1 MLKIKISQNEI
12 DKLYCNESDYKKSVV
27 HYLDQHVIN
36 GIDPIRN
43 VSINE
48 RIIEITIEVGMF
60 GKPKYVS
67 TIFSPEKGFFVPAV
81 KNGRCLTKE
90 KLKDIVLGYI
100 FDNIDDAIKFIIGK
114 PIATIETDPYSK
126 KSYLSW
132 NWEGLVESSS
142 FFQLGRVLYIKLDYE
157 DNEGNITIRT
167 RAYAFY
173 RNDDDFPKQIWYTS
187 YDSFLHKGDNISIL
201 FDDGSVIDFSVKN
214 KPLEKVQFSCPL
226 FQEDIDILLNK
237 RMVSYRITYAKEGV
251 SPSDCNFINEIFGEY
266 RQQAFHYYLLEY
278 IDTIKRLYP
287 DYNFPSRKTKVI
299 NNNYNSSECYVYLMR
314 DATNGYYKIGIS
326 NKPEYR
332 EKTLQSEKPSIELVA
347 CKKYP
352 IRKIAESIESAL
364 HATYSQQRLRGEWF
378 NLNDADV
385 TAIVETLK

>member
-1 MLKIKISQNEI
+1 MLEIRISQNEI
-12 DKLYCNESDYKKSVV
+12 DKLYCNESDYKNS
-27 HYLDQHVIN
+27 VIN
-36 GIDPIRN
+36 FPSNHVFCDVVPVRS
-43 VSINE
+43 VSCNE
-48 RIIEITIEVGMF
+48 KLMEITIEVGIY

-67 TIFSPEKGFFVPAV
+67 TILSPDNGFFVPAV
-81 KNGRCLTKE
+81 RLRRYLTKE
-90 KLKDIVLGYI
+90 KLKETVLGYI

-114 PIATIETDPYSK
+114 PIASIETDPYTK
-126 KSYLSW
+126 NNYLLW
-132 NWEGLVESSS
+132 NWNGLVESSG
-142 FFQLGRVLYIKLDYE
+142 FFQLAGSLYIKLDYT
-157 DNEGNITIRT
+157 DNNSLVTIRT
-167 RAYAFY
+167 KTRMSYG
-173 RNDDDFPKQIWYTS
+173 NVDDIRIPSSDV
-187 YDSFLHKGDNISIL
+187 FLHKGDNISIL
-201 FDDGSVIDFSVKN
+201 FENDDIIDFPVKS
-214 KPLEKVQFSCPL
+214 KPLDKVQFSCPL
-226 FQEDIDILLNK
+226 FQEDIDTLLNN

-251 SPSDCNFINEIFGEY
+251 SPDNCNFYNALFREH

-314 DATNGYYKIGIS
+314 DTTNGYYKIGIS